1 MRKLI
6 LDAGGGPPSSAA
18 STDAAAGNA
27 VQLDPARAAALL
39 KEVPVR
45 YSTPGAIDPTW
56 LADITAAAGVSTGE
70 LVQALRRASAVGAC
84 GMAEW
89 QEIMRFRR

>member
-1 MRKLI
+1 MNV
-6 LDAGGGPPSSAA
+6 APGGPGPLPIEAIA
-18 STDAAAGNA
+18 AAAGNA

-56 LADITAAAGVSTGE
+56 LTDITAAAGVSTGE
-70 LVQALRRASAVGAC
+70 LVQALRRASAAGAC